1 MPSHAAVETSAAL
14 PKATPFL
21 LRIVS
26 KLVLEVLPA
35 SLASMIGAML
45 LAHYHFAQPA
55 FLAGGMAAAAP
66 ASPEM
71 IRLVRDEHDLIRDFL
86 IAQETA
92 QKSRHARDD
101 AQSAQ
106 ALADAKRVAEDA
118 SVAADA
124 RLAAIARPAAVAER
138 RVAAVAAANPAAA
151 RAKSVAVAA
160 IPAVALRG
168 AVSPAAA
175 QASPAPL
182 ALAGLQDNAAP
193 STAPAHG
200 SFVTTTL
207 AMKDH
212 VVSATLHAVMAI
224 GGIPSWIGHRFDHD
238 DGGDR
243 QLSAAS

>member
-1 MPSHAAVETSAAL
+1 MQSHAAVETRAAL
-14 PKATPFL
+14 PTAAPFL
-21 LRIVS
+21 LRMMS

-45 LAHYHFAQPA
+45 LAHYHLAQPA
-55 FLAGGMAAAAP
+55 LSSGGTAAAAP

-86 IAQETA
+86 IAQEAA
-92 QKSRHARDD
+92 QKSRHATAD

-106 ALADAKRVAEDA
+106 AVADAKL
-118 SVAADA
+118 AADA
-124 RLAAIARPAAVAER
+124 RLAALAAR
-138 RVAAVAAANPAAA
+138 RVATVVATNPPAAH
-151 RAKSVAVAA
+151 AKAVAVAA
-160 IPAVALRG
+160 LAAAPPPG
-168 AVSPAAA
+168 AASPAAP

-182 ALAGLQDNAAP
+182 AIAGLQDNAAP
-193 STAPAHG
+193 PAAPAHG
-200 SFVTTTL
+200 ALVATTL

-238 DGGDR
+238 DVDGGER
-243 QLSAAS
+243 QFSAAS